1 MTHGLFLIADGE
13 HRVFAAECSK
23 VAGSAAAVTVGDDGA
38 NLQLRS
44 GLYRLLGK
52 ESRYIVA
59 VFVQRNTDVVI
70 RQFVFFRLSGNFRH
84 CLDGFNR
91 IFAVTA
97 MFYEDITTFMELI
110 QKQRFDKAEKDMKRK
125 RRDVGQAKKRIA
137 ELDRIFKRIYEDE
150 ISGTISHERFLK
162 LSAEYEAEQKELT
175 EKVKADREMVNAYE
189 QDKTDFDSFAA
200 VIRKYV
206 GITELTP
213 TIVNEFVKEIIVHAP
228 DKSSGHRRQKIQIIW
243 NFVGE
248 LKQDEDKQTIERQR
262 KSRTA

>member
-70 RQFVFFRLSGNFRH
+70 RQFVFFRLGGNFRH

-91 IFAVTA
+91 IFAVSRLTA
-97 MFYEDITTFMELI
+97 QHQSIRTVIDGVGDVGNFRTGRTRIGNHGMKHLRGNDNRLLGKDTFANQQTLDARNTFLRNFDTQVATGYHNAVGHFENLVDIVHTFLVLNLGNDSDVAVVGIEDSLYIQNILSVAHERVSDEVDVFLDGVEDI
-110 QKQRFDKAEKDMKRK
+110 
-125 RRDVGQAKKRIA
+125 V
-137 ELDRIFKRIYEDE
+137 
-150 ISGTISHERFLK
+150 
-162 LSAEYEAEQKELT
+162 
-175 EKVKADREMVNAYE
+175 
-189 QDKTDFDSFAA
+189 A
-200 VIRKYV
+200 V
-206 GITELTP
+206 
-213 TIVNEFVKEIIVHAP
+213 FF
-228 DKSSGHRRQKIQIIW
+228 RQ
-243 NFVGE
+243 
-248 LKQDEDKQTIERQR
+248 
-262 KSRTA
+262 